1 MVILL
6 WVKSKFI
13 KKIMFWE
20 ALLKIVFGCLDEV
33 VGFWINGLIFIIYL
47 KVGG

>member
-6 WVKSKFI
+6 WVRSKFI
-13 KKIMFWE
+13 KKMMVWE
-20 ALLKIVFGCLDEV
+20 ALLKVVFWCFDEV